1 MNIAIRSR
9 IATAALALLPATALV
24 ALPAQA
30 QAQASQ
36 RAIVA
41 QPDIRTITLDSSAGL
56 APGAVLRL
64 KVQATPGARAAN
76 VALGGSDVRV
86 RLRER
91 GPGHYVGTYTVRRG
105 DRIDPMRR
113 LTARL
118 NYGDRA
124 VVQSFAYPPA
134 FQALAMGGARRDDR
148 APQVTQLLPAN
159 GARID
164 EHQRTA
170 IQARLDD
177 RGSGVDPRSVRLIVD
192 GLDVTADAR
201 ISEDGVAYREHLGRG
216 MHRAELLVRDRAGNE
231 SRTAWSFRVV

>member
-9 IATAALALLPATALV
+9 IATAALALLPAATLL
-24 ALPAQA
+24 ALPPQAHAQH
-30 QAQASQ
+30 
-36 RAIVA
+36 RAVVA

-91 GPGHYVGTYTVRRG
+91 GPGNYVGTYTVRRG

-124 VVQSFAYPPA
+124 VAQSFAYPPA

-231 SRTAWSFRVV
+231 SRTAWTFRVV